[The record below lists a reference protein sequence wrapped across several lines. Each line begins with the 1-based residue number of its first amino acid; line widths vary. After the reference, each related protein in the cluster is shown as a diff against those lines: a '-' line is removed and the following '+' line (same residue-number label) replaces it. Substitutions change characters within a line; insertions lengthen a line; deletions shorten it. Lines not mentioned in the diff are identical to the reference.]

1 MSVRVTTA
9 NQFNNAVAS
18 LQRRQQELQATQTQ
32 LTSGKKVERASDDPV
47 GAARIERAL
56 AAIGRVDANQR
67 ALESSRNGMNL
78 AEAAIGDASELLQQ
92 VREAVVAAGNAS
104 YSDAERKGLG
114 DKIAGLRAQL
124 LSIANR
130 PDGSGGYVFSGQG
143 ASQPPFLDESTGV
156 RFNGVPGSLLTG
168 TLESFALTVDGRLTW
183 EQGRSGNGSF
193 VTSDRPNTLT
203 NAPAKGWIDAGRVT
217 DPALLTG
224 HNYQIDISGTAPNST
239 YTVTDLDTGGV
250 VAADN
255 FTPGKAINFDGMTVS
270 INAGGADGDSFRI
283 EPAAN
288 TLNIFTV
295 LDRAAANLRTPLRS
309 NIEIQQGNALSLRD
323 LDQGFQN
330 LQSVRSLVGERLNLL
345 DGSEDRLSGLKLY
358 NQIERSAAEDLDM
371 TEAISRFQI
380 QQTSYDAALRSY
392 AAVQRVNLFQYLNF

>member
-1 MSVRVTTA
+1 MTIRVTTA
-9 NQFNNAVAS
+9 NQFNNTVAS
-18 LQRRQQELQATQTQ
+18 LQRRQQELQSTQIQ
-32 LTSGKKVERASDDPV
+32 LTSGKKVANASDDPA

-56 AAIGRVDANQR
+56 AAIGQVDANQR
-67 ALESSRNGMNL
+67 ALESSRNSMNL
-78 AEAAIGDASELLQQ
+78 AESAIGDASELLQQ
-92 VREAVVAAGNAS
+92 VRETLVAAGNAS
-104 YSDAERKGLG
+104 YSDAERRGLG

-143 ASQPPFLDESTGV
+143 SSQPPFLDEATGV

-168 TLESFALTVDGRLTW
+168 TLEKFALTVDGRLTW

-193 VTSDRPNTLT
+193 VTSASPNTLT
-203 NAPAKGWIDAGRVT
+203 SAPAKGWIDPGRVT
-217 DPALLTG
+217 NPALLTG
-224 HNYQIDISGTAPNST
+224 HSYQVDISGTVPTAT

-250 VAADN
+250 VAADS
-255 FTPGKAINFDGMTVS
+255 FQPGKAINFDGMSIS
-270 INAGGADGDSFRI
+270 INAGGADGDQFAI

-288 TLNIFTV
+288 DLNVFAV
-295 LDRAAANLRTPLRS
+295 LDKAAADLRSPLRS
-309 NIEIQQGNALSLRD
+309 NAQIQQSNALALRD

-330 LQSVRSLVGERLNLL
+330 LQSVRSLVGESLNLL

-358 NQIERSAAEDLDM
+358 NQTERSSAEDIDM
-371 TEAISRFQI
+371 TEAISRFEI

>member
-1 MSVRVTTA
+1 
-9 NQFNNAVAS
+9 
-18 LQRRQQELQATQTQ
+18 
-32 LTSGKKVERASDDPV
+32 
-47 GAARIERAL
+47 
-56 AAIGRVDANQR
+56 
-67 ALESSRNGMNL
+67 
-78 AEAAIGDASELLQQ
+78 
-92 VREAVVAAGNAS
+92 
-104 YSDAERKGLG
+104 
-114 DKIAGLRAQL
+114 
-124 LSIANR
+124 
-130 PDGSGGYVFSGQG
+130 
-143 ASQPPFLDESTGV
+143 
-156 RFNGVPGSLLTG
+156 
-168 TLESFALTVDGRLTW
+168 
-183 EQGRSGNGSF
+183 
-193 VTSDRPNTLT
+193 
-203 NAPAKGWIDAGRVT
+203 
-217 DPALLTG
+217 
-224 HNYQIDISGTAPNST
+224 
-239 YTVTDLDTGGV
+239 
-250 VAADN
+250 
-255 FTPGKAINFDGMTVS
+255 VS

-283 EPAAN
+283 EPATN